1 MLTSSYLFLG
11 VLDHGGGVFLG
22 VVADDGEGA
31 WLFANAGSRAH
42 QILIASSA
50 HRHNII
56 VHIMHTYTTVQYNE
70 PDAQ

>member
-42 QILIASSA
+42 QVLIASK
-50 HRHNII
+50 
-56 VHIMHTYTTVQYNE
+56 
-70 PDAQ
+70 